1 LVVGK
6 DLPDE
11 GWNMAV
17 EGTNRLRK
25 AGGSMTRFVMASIV
39 VLLVNWP
46 VLAQ

>member
-1 LVVGK
+1 MVVGK

-25 AGGSMTRFVMASIV
+25 AEGEG
-39 VLLVNWP
+39 
-46 VLAQ
+46 